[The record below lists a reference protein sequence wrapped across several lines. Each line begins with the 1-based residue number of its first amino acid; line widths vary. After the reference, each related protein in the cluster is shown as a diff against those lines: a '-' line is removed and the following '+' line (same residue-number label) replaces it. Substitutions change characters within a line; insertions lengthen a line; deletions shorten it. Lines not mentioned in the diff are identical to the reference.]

1 MSNIP
6 VAYYNTQNTGPKD
19 IKSKWWRAP
28 DELMHESI
36 FGVVDRID
44 QAQSYRTVNNVR
56 FARLYQNMELVGL
69 EAGQFARASDNQT
82 FIQNRVTYNVVK
94 SCIDTA
100 AAKLAKNKPRPFF
113 MTDGGNWTMQ
123 RRAERL
129 NKYMEGLFDSIGT
142 GDGDNRTLY
151 GMGRRSFVDSG
162 IAGLGAIKFFIE
174 DNTVKAERVISQE
187 IVVDD
192 IEGRYEQPRQLFQK
206 KLVFREVLADS
217 VDFEYRDKIMAAPSG
232 ITGDQDG
239 LSSADMIAVIE
250 AWHLPSSKDS
260 DDGKKVIAIEN
271 CTLRVDEWKKD
282 YFPFIFQRWSP
293 RQLGFY
299 GCGLAEELIG
309 IQLEINKWLRNIQI
323 SQHLMS
329 APQVWLEYA
338 SKTVSKHINNE
349 KGGIKYYAGKPPTF
363 IVPPAMSAE
372 VYQHLETLYNK
383 AFQITGI
390 SQLSAT
396 AKKPSGVDAAV
407 AIRELQDI
415 ESERFQ
421 LVGQRYED
429 SFMDATRI
437 CLDLLDD
444 IADTGANPALRI
456 REGENSFEMKWKD
469 VRLPKDQYT
478 LRPFPTALLPATP
491 AGKFAKVQE
500 MMQAGFWTKEESMDL
515 LDMPDIKSVISL
527 KTAQRRDLKR
537 MIEKM
542 VDDQIYTPPEPFIN
556 LEMARD
562 LAQSYYLFGRSEG
575 MPEDRLNLL
584 RLFMEDVQALLTPPA
599 PAPGMPGPMPGPG
612 APPDLGAAPL
622 AQPAAAPIS
631 DLLPIGA
638 Q

>member
-1 MSNIP
+1 MANIP
-6 VAYYNTQNTGPKD
+6 VEYYNTQNSGPKD
-19 IKSKWWRAP
+19 IKSKWWKAQ
-28 DELMHESI
+28 DELMYESI
-36 FGVVDRID
+36 FGVVERID

-56 FARLYQNMELVGL
+56 FARLYQNMELIGL
-69 EAGQFARASDNQT
+69 DAGQFARSSDNQT

-100 AAKLAKNKPRPFF
+100 AAKIAKNKPRPFF
-113 MTDGGNWTMQ
+113 MTDGGNWDMQ
-123 RRAERL
+123 RRALRL

-151 GMGRRSFVDSG
+151 GMGRRSFVDSC
-162 IAGLGAIKFFIE
+162 ISGLGATKFFVE
-174 DNTVKAERVISQE
+174 GDTVKAERVISQE

-206 KLVFREVLADS
+206 KLVFREILADAYPE
-217 VDFEYRDKIMAAPSG
+217 FREKIIAVPSG
-232 ITGDQDG
+232 IKKDQDG
-239 LSSADMIAVIE
+239 LSSADMITVIE
-250 AWHLPSSKDS
+250 AWHLPSSEDS

-271 CTLRVDEWKKD
+271 CTLRVDDWKKD
-282 YFPFIFQRWSP
+282 YFPFVFQRWSP

-329 APQVWLEYA
+329 SPQVWLEYA
-338 SKTVSKHINNE
+338 SKVVSKHINNE
-349 KGGIKYYAGKPPTF
+349 KGGIKYYAGKPPIF
-363 IVPPAMSAE
+363 LVPQAMSAE
-372 VYQHLETLYNK
+372 IYQHLETLYNK

-396 AKKPSGVDAAV
+396 SKKPSGVDAAV
-407 AIRELQDI
+407 ALRELQDI

-444 IADTGANPALRI
+444 IAATGANPAVRI
-456 REGENSFEMKWKD
+456 REGEKSFVAKWKD
-469 VRLPKDQYT
+469 CRLPKDQYT
-478 LRPFPTALLPATP
+478 LRPFPTALLPSTP

-515 LDMPDIKSVISL
+515 LDMPDIKMVISL

-542 VDDQIYTPPEPFIN
+542 VDDGEYTPPEPFIN

-562 LAQSYYLFGRSEG
+562 LAQSYYLYGRSEG
-575 MPEDRLNLL
+575 MPEDRLELLL
-584 RLFMEDVQALLTPPA
+584 RFMEDVQAMLMPPA
-599 PAPGMPGPMPGPG
+599 PPQVMPPMAEAALPPVDAA
-612 APPDLGAAPL
+612 APPPM
-622 AQPAAAPIS
+622 AQPAAQPVS
-631 DLLPIGA
+631 DLLPVGGV
-638 Q
+638 